1 MVLSLKSRQLHA
13 HICFSRLLRNY
24 EKVLHILMRVE
35 GVDYKF
41 GIFLPVSVRTRLVD
55 SDSLYLEQFCLPNV
69 DFECKEDTPFP
80 AFLGGTV

>member
-1 MVLSLKSRQLHA
+1 MG
-13 HICFSRLLRNY
+13 
-24 EKVLHILMRVE
+24 VE